1 MKTKVQLAGS
11 VLLLGILAAALMQ
24 SLDARAQAPKDKASH
39 DWPQWRGPNHD
50 NVSTETG
57 LLTSWPESGP
67 KLLWTATEA
76 GIGYSGPAIVGD
88 RLYTLGGDE
97 KNDFVIALDATNG
110 MKLWSTS
117 IGPYVRNGYGSGPR
131 STPSV
136 DGERLYALSSSG
148 QLACLTSDKGKK
160 IWFVSLTNLGGS
172 LPRWNYSE
180 SPLVD
185 GDRVIC
191 TPGGSRG
198 TMAALDKKTGRV
210 LWRSKKLTDNAGYSS
225 VVPTTVGGV
234 RQYVQ
239 QTMKPGRNAGGGVAG
254 VAAKDGRLLWY
265 YFQRKYKTA
274 VIPTPIVHDNHVYA
288 AAGYGAADVLL
299 KLTPDGDGTKAEQVY
314 DEDAQRVMDNK
325 HEGVV
330 RVGDYVY
337 GWSDRSGWTCQEF
350 KTGKVMWKSRNLGK
364 GSLTCA
370 DGMLY
375 CYTEEDGTAALVEA
389 SPKSWQEKGRFT
401 LPQQTQHREY
411 RNNIWTHPVVA
422 NGKLYLRD
430 QELIFCYDVKNAGR

>member
-1 MKTKVQLAGS
+1 MKTKMHRAAR
-11 VLLLGILAAALMQ
+11 VLLLGILAVGLGQ
-24 SLDARAQAPKDKASH
+24 VLDAQGPASKSDSRH
-39 DWPQWRGPNHD
+39 DWPQWRGRHHD

-57 LLTSWPESGP
+57 LLKSWPSNGP

-97 KNDFVIALDATNG
+97 KNDFVIAIDATND
-110 MKLWSTS
+110 KTLWSTL
-117 IGPYVRNGYGSGPR
+117 IGPYVQNGYGSGPR

-136 DGERLYALSSSG
+136 DGDRLYALSSSG
-148 QLACLTSDKGKK
+148 QLACLTTDTGKEV
-160 IWFVSLTNLGGS
+160 WSVNLTGANGLGGNR
-172 LPRWNYSE
+172 PHWNYSE

-185 GDRVIC
+185 SAQVIC

-198 TMAALDKKTGRV
+198 TMAALDKETGRV
-210 LWRSKKLTDNAGYSS
+210 LWRSKELTDAAGYSS
-225 VVPTTVGGV
+225 AVPATVGGV

-239 QTMKPGRNAGGGVAG
+239 QTMKGVAG
-254 VAAKDGRLLWY
+254 VAAKDGRLLWHY
-265 YFQRKYKTA
+265 LNPKYRVA

-288 AAGYGAADVLL
+288 TAGYGAADVLL
-299 KLTPDGDGTKAEQVY
+299 KLTPNGDDIKAEQVY
-314 DEDAQRVMDNK
+314 DAEAQKLMDNK
-325 HEGVV
+325 HEGVL

-337 GWSDRSGWTCQEF
+337 GWSDRGNVWLCQEF
-350 KTGKVMWKSRNLGK
+350 KTGKEMWRSKQLGK

-375 CYTEEDGTAALVEA
+375 CYTETDGTVALVEA
-389 SPKSWQEKGRFT
+389 TPKGWHEKGRFT
-401 LPQQTQHREY
+401 IPSHTKRREY
-411 RNNIWTHPVVA
+411 RNNIWTYPVVA

-430 QELIFCYDVKNAGR
+430 QELLFCYQVK